1 MWLNEAFN
9 LASSQLEK
17 SEEDKQIDL
26 AFRNVRD
33 GKIMLLKFIYDD
45 SYYFELNYDNM
56 ELSSEV
62 FFCGKIMLDYPRDV
76 QCA

>member
-33 GKIMLLKFIYDD
+33 GKIMLLKFVYDD

-62 FFCGKIMLDYPRDV
+62 FFLWIKGN
-76 QCA
+76 

>member
-33 GKIMLLKFIYDD
+33 GKIMIIKFIYDD

-62 FFCGKIMLDYPRDV
+62 FFLVKKMLDYPRDV

>member
-62 FFCGKIMLDYPRDV
+62 FFLWFKGN
-76 QCA
+76 

>member
-62 FFCGKIMLDYPRDV
+62 FFLP
-76 QCA
+76 

>member
-17 SEEDKQIDL
+17 SEEDKQINL

-62 FFCGKIMLDYPRDV
+62 FFLWFKGN
-76 QCA
+76 

>member
-62 FFCGKIMLDYPRDV
+62 LFLWFKGN
-76 QCA
+76 

>member
-62 FFCGKIMLDYPRDV
+62 FFFWFKGN
-76 QCA
+76 